1 MEETTTDSDYYNLLN
16 VPKNAD
22 LPLIKNAYRQACL
35 QYHPDK
41 HPEDERREFA
51 TSMFAKIQA
60 AYDTLSDKNKR
71 EIYDLYGVEGLRA
84 LTQVSTSHSSL
95 REEVERIKRERQ
107 EERQRQRTNAKSKF
121 HVSLNA
127 QSLFCRESRFLEKLR
142 KIELAGMSIS
152 QSVQA
157 PLTANG
163 LCTLQ
168 GNVLATRGN
177 GVGTLQAKTRY
188 NLSDSNWIEFQ
199 VGGGSMTRF
208 SSVFYQRLGKLNFL
222 TVEGHA
228 SRKAFT
234 TKPGFALGSSVTFGR
249 HLLPGIT
256 GHLSWHV
263 GASSSLS
270 TRVRSVSRIS
280 STSGTLQ
287 VARNGL
293 LIAGSYEYVID
304 KTSKATL
311 QAKFGTGQLSL
322 EYGAEMKFS
331 SYNTFGMRLLIGIP
345 HGVIL
350 KIKFS
355 RAGHVYASAIQLS
368 ELPTLEA
375 SLFGTFVPLTAA
387 WAISKYLINPLLQ
400 YTSPAQQEYIKQC
413 LLEKRKEAE
422 FVVNLMA
429 DAVKKIIEEEER
441 KQGLIIVKALYG
453 DLNSRNIDWGNPY
466 CPVIDVTIPL
476 QNLVRNSQLH
486 LSSSSKSG
494 IPGIY
499 DCCPAK
505 PKQMKIQYRFRT
517 QIHQC
522 FVEDNKPLSCPKR
535 SHILLS

>member
-60 AYDTLSDKNKR
+60 VYDTLSDKNKR

-256 GHLSWHV
+256 VFSFAGFLRFLSNRLFNSSQGHLSWHV
-263 GASSSLS
+263 GASSLLS

-350 KIKFS
+350 KIKYAMF
-355 RAGHVYASAIQLS
+355 VY
-368 ELPTLEA
+368 
-375 SLFGTFVPLTAA
+375 
-387 WAISKYLINPLLQ
+387 
-400 YTSPAQQEYIKQC
+400 
-413 LLEKRKEAE
+413 KRK
-422 FVVNLMA
+422 
-429 DAVKKIIEEEER
+429 K
-441 KQGLIIVKALYG
+441 GLHMSDFLAPVTCMPRPFNSLNYLPLRLHCLALLFLSPPPG
-453 DLNSRNIDWGNPY
+453 QSLNILLTRCFS
-466 CPVIDVTIPL
+466 THL
-476 QNLVRNSQLH
+476 QH
-486 LSSSSKSG
+486 SKS
-494 IPGIY
+494 ISNSV
-499 DCCPAK
+499 C
-505 PKQMKIQYRFRT
+505 
-517 QIHQC
+517 
-522 FVEDNKPLSCPKR
+522 
-535 SHILLS
+535 